1 MVRFNVDINPDEINE
16 FAENSY
22 DDDADRFITSEK
34 YLNDIKYSNT
44 ISIFQDLNCLY
55 FIFYEEK
62 NKKGTSAGTSAGAGA
77 GAGTSANKIRTN
89 VHNDTK
95 KIIAINIKN
104 NKKTRRVRLI

>member
-62 NKKGTSAGTSAGAGA
+62 NKKGA